1 MLLVSHQNRR
11 DRTGLVLD
19 MHQHCAVRGC
29 PAGGFLMPYSAPLR
43 DRIAV
48 AICNGV
54 MRVLATEHY
63 RKMITGAIRLG
74 LQTAADES
82 LALVTI
88 SLDEPPKAFL
98 DERDLAVIGMYE
110 DDENE

>member
-1 MLLVSHQNRR
+1 M
-11 DRTGLVLD
+11 T
-19 MHQHCAVRGC
+19 
-29 PAGGFLMPYSAPLR
+29 YSAPLR

-48 AICNGV
+48 RICNAV

-88 SLDEPPKAFL
+88 SPDVPPVVSF
-98 DERDLAVIGMYE
+98 DERDLAVIAMYDE
-110 DDENE
+110 DEG

>member
-1 MLLVSHQNRR
+1 MSY
-11 DRTGLVLD
+11 T
-19 MHQHCAVRGC
+19 
-29 PAGGFLMPYSAPLR
+29 APLR

-48 AICNGV
+48 RVCNAV

-82 LALVTI
+82 LALVTL
-88 SLDEPPKAFL
+88 SPDETERAFL
-98 DERDLAVIGMYE
+98 DEHDLAIIAMYE
-110 DDENE
+110 DGDG

>member
-1 MLLVSHQNRR
+1 
-11 DRTGLVLD
+11 
-19 MHQHCAVRGC
+19 
-29 PAGGFLMPYSAPLR
+29 MPYSAPLR

-48 AICNGV
+48 RICNAV

-74 LQTAADES
+74 LRAAADES

-88 SLDEPPKAFL
+88 SPDETPVVSF
-98 DERDLAVIGMYE
+98 DERDLAVMAMYE
-110 DDENE
+110 DGEGESPA